1 MKVAIIGAGKMGRW
15 FTQFCLEEG
24 NSVVVA
30 SRSEDKLIRLKQE
43 FGVEIAS
50 NVDAVKKAERIL
62 ICVPLENFK
71 EVVKEISP
79 HVRPDQVIM
88 DICSIKEDPVKMMHK
103 YIPQGL
109 TLGTHP
115 VFGPGVPN
123 LKNQNFVLTPTT
135 QEERKLAEDFKN
147 WLEKRGADVSIMSP
161 QEHDERMSVV
171 LGFPHFLGLVICDT
185 LLDYPSFLKTE
196 EVSGTSYKMM
206 LTLAEAVASE
216 DTGFYTSLQMN
227 LPKVEDIEGLFLNK
241 CKEWFN
247 IVKQKEKSEFS
258 KKMNTVKSKLEI
270 VKPEYPQSYDLMHK
284 ILYPKGKTDNP
295 A

>member
-15 FTQFCLEEG
+15 FTRFCLEEG
-24 NSVVVA
+24 DSVVVA
-30 SRSEDKLIRLKQE
+30 SRSEDKLLDLKQE

-62 ICVPLENFK
+62 ICVPLENFE
-71 EVVKEISP
+71 EVVKEIGP
-79 HVRPDQVIM
+79 HVRSDQVVM
-88 DICSIKEDPVKMMHK
+88 DICSIKEAPVKMMHK
-103 YIPQGL
+103 YVPKGL
-109 TLGTHP
+109 KLGTHP
-115 VFGPGVPN
+115 VFGPGVPS
-123 LKNQNFVLTPTT
+123 LKNQNFVLTPTN
-135 QEERKLAEDFKN
+135 QKEKQFAEEFKN
-147 WLEKRGADVSIMSP
+147 WLQKRGANVSIMSP
-161 QEHDERMSVV
+161 REHDERMSVV

-227 LPKVEDIEGLFLNK
+227 LPKVEDIEGLFLKK

-247 IVKQKEKSEFS
+247 IVKQKDKSDFS
-258 KKMNTVKSKLEI
+258 KKMNTVKSKLEE
-270 VKPEYPQSYDLMHK
+270 VNPEYHQSYDLMHK
-284 ILYPKGKTDNP
+284 ILYPKGKNK
-295 A
+295 